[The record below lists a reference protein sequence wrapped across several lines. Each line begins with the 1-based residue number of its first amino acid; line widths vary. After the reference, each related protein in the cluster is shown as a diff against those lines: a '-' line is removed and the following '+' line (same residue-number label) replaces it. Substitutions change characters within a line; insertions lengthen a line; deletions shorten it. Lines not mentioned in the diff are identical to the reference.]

1 MIRLQNLTKRFESAS
16 GSLLAVDD
24 LSFTVAAGEVYGLLG
39 PNGAGKTTTL
49 RMILGLLPPDE
60 GEAFVDGFC
69 SATHPLSARS
79 RTGMVAANDGI
90 YQWLTVR
97 EMLTFF
103 ADLYGVDPGEG
114 TVNIEKLAERFS
126 FDGFLDQRCA
136 TLSTGQRQRAILARG
151 LVHDPPVM
159 LLDEPTRGMDVIG
172 SQVVVDYIAMLRERG
187 KAVVISTH
195 RLDEAQRLCDRFGLL
210 YRGKLQYEGTMDE
223 LRTET
228 GLDSLVEIFADL
240 TDGDEPAETGA
251 SS

>member
-1 MIRLQNLTKRFESAS
+1 MIRLQNLTKRFESAG

-24 LSFTVAAGEVYGLLG
+24 LSLHVEAGEVYGLLG

-60 GEAFVDGFC
+60 GKALVDGF
-69 SATHPLSARS
+69 SAATDPLSARS

-97 EMLTFF
+97 EMLAFF
-103 ADLYGVDPGEG
+103 ADLYGVKQD
-114 TVNIEKLAERFS
+114 VAANNIDELAGRFS
-126 FDGFLDQRCA
+126 FTSFLDQRCA

-172 SQVVVDYIAMLRERG
+172 CQVVVDYISMLRERG
-187 KAVVISTH
+187 KAVIISTH

-210 YRGKLQYEGTMDE
+210 YKGRLQHEGTMDE
-223 LRTET
+223 LRSET
-228 GLDSLVEIFADL
+228 GLDSLVEIFAKL
-240 TDGDEPAETGA
+240 THGDEPAEAGTA
-251 SS
+251 S